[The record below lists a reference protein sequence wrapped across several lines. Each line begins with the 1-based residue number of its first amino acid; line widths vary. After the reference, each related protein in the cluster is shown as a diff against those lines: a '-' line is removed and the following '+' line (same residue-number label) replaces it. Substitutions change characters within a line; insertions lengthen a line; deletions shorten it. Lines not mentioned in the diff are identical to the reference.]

1 MGMFSSSPFLNMK
14 IFVAIA
20 FFVAVAECRRHL
32 CDDGKRPVCPDGS
45 KAVYNRPTGKNTD
58 GSKYFPP
65 QCVVGKERQ
74 PVQMDQ
80 RPGSGS
86 TSANQMIRNAPKD
99 KDKVLQTSLSKSV
112 LMDLSVNAQGVE
124 RAASSTTG
132 GAPMGRNAI
141 TSVRVVYHT
150 AHGSPRTGTSM
161 MESGSTTLGTT
172 DLGIRD
178 TTGDLPMMETSLKHR
193 YLITYLV

>member
-1 MGMFSSSPFLNMK
+1 MGVAETQPLNMK

-32 CDDGKRPVCPDGS
+32 CDDGSRPKCSDGT

-65 QCVVGKERQ
+65 
-74 PVQMDQ
+74 PVCSGEGAPACAD
-80 RPGSGS
+80 GSE
-86 TSANQMIRNAPKD
+86 D
-99 KDKVLQTSLSKSV
+99 KDRVLQTSLSKSV
-112 LMDLSVNAQGVE
+112 VMDLSVNAQGVE
-124 RAASSTTG
+124 RVACSTTG

-150 AHGSPRTGTSM
+150 AHGSPRTGTSI
-161 MESGSTTLGTT
+161 MESGTTTLGTT

-178 TTGDLPMMETSLKHR
+178 TTGDLTLLETSLK
-193 YLITYLV
+193 L

>member
-32 CDDGKRPVCPDGS
+32 CDDGTRPKCPDGS

-65 QCVVGKERQ
+65 
-74 PVQMDQ
+74 PVCSGEGAPACAD
-80 RPGSGS
+80 GSEARAGS
-86 TSANQMIRNAPKD
+86 TRANQMIRNAPKD

-150 AHGSPRTGTSM
+150 AHGSPRTGTSI
-161 MESGSTTLGTT
+161 MESGTTTLGTT

-178 TTGDLPMMETSLKHR
+178 TTGDLTLLEISLK
-193 YLITYLV
+193 L